1 MKFIEDIFLFIK
13 KKLRNYN
20 VKKVC
25 VSSLLVLILLS
36 TMMIIASARGVEE
49 YSATTTLII
58 EDPIPLNS
66 LESII
71 DEETEE
77 SSESLL
83 TESLISSEEM
93 TSEET
98 EEVDETKESVAPTN
112 PPIDSGNTGSSG
124 GGNYNDFDEY
134 VGRFK
139 IPAVGVNVAC
149 YASSSQ
155 ATVDA
160 ADSAAYFYTS
170 GHVTIADHKHQ
181 GFSAIRSCSKGMKA
195 SLSTSGGTKNYI
207 CVDRINGHNTGY
219 ELTDSSYNS
228 IDNMY
233 PGTLVLYTCNE
244 NWQNVTIVFLKLEG
258 APDPEPEGE
267 PVYGCAEGEHLWTEW
282 KLEWAGESGGRKFH
296 WESHECK
303 ICYEEEW
310 ELIYDT
316 EAPED
321 TETSEETIPPSEES
335 SEESTEIPSEE
346 SSSENS
352 DTSEEIGSSESSEES
367 NEDINSSE
375 SETEP
380 SEEISSEVNS
390 ETISEEVSIE
400 GSESSEEIL
409 E

>member
-1 MKFIEDIFLFIK
+1 MRFIEKIFLFIK
-13 KKLRNYN
+13 EKFRNN
-20 VKKVC
+20 KMRKVC
-25 VSSLLVLILLS
+25 VSGLMVLILLS
-36 TMMIIASARGVEE
+36 TMMLMASAKGADEFYVDSVE
-49 YSATTTLII
+49 TTLII
-58 EDPIPLNS
+58 EDPVPLSS
-66 LESII
+66 LESIS
-71 DEETEE
+71 EETEE
-77 SSESLL
+77 SSESLS
-83 TESLISSEEM
+83 TESLISSEEI

-98 EEVDETKESVAPTN
+98 SETEESTTTN
-112 PPIDSGNTGSSG
+112 PPVNNSGNAG

-170 GHVTIADHKHQ
+170 GHLTIADHKHQ

-195 SLSTSGGTKNYI
+195 SLSTSSGTKNYI

-219 ELTDSSYNS
+219 ELTDANYNS
-228 IDNMY
+228 IDSMY

-244 NWQNVTIVFLKLEG
+244 NWQNITIVFLKLEG

-267 PVYGCAEGEHLWTEW
+267 PVYGCAEGQHLWTEW
-282 KLEWAGESGGRKFH
+282 KLEWAGETGGRQFH
-296 WESHECK
+296 WESRECK

-335 SEESTEIPSEE
+335 SEENTEIPSEE

-352 DTSEEIGSSESSEES
+352 DTSEEIGSSESSEEIS
-367 NEDINSSE
+367 SELNSSE
-375 SETEP
+375 SETES
-380 SEEISSEVNS
+380 SEEISS
-390 ETISEEVSIE
+390 SEESSKESIK
-400 GSESSEEIL
+400 ESDFFEEEIKNSEEI
-409 E
+409 

>member
-1 MKFIEDIFLFIK
+1 MRFIEKIFLFIK
-13 KKLRNYN
+13 EKFRNN
-20 VKKVC
+20 KMRKVC
-25 VSSLLVLILLS
+25 VSGLMVLILLS
-36 TMMIIASARGVEE
+36 TMMLMASSKGADEFYVDSVE
-49 YSATTTLII
+49 TTLII
-58 EDPIPLNS
+58 EDPVPLSS
-66 LESII
+66 LESIS
-71 DEETEE
+71 EETEE
-77 SSESLL
+77 SSESLS
-83 TESLISSEEM
+83 TESLISSEEI

-98 EEVDETKESVAPTN
+98 SETEESTTTN
-112 PPIDSGNTGSSG
+112 PPVNNSGNAG

-170 GHVTIADHKHQ
+170 GHLTIADHKHQ

-195 SLSTSGGTKNYI
+195 SLSTSSGTKNYI

-219 ELTDSSYNS
+219 ELTDANYNS
-228 IDNMY
+228 IDSMY

-244 NWQNVTIVFLKLEG
+244 NWQNITIVFLKLEG

-267 PVYGCAEGEHLWTEW
+267 PVYGCAEGQHLWTEW
-282 KLEWAGESGGRKFH
+282 KLEWAGESSGRQFH
-296 WESHECK
+296 WESRECK

-335 SEESTEIPSEE
+335 SEENTEIPSEE

-352 DTSEEIGSSESSEES
+352 DTSEEIGSSESSEEIS
-367 NEDINSSE
+367 SELNSSE
-375 SETEP
+375 SETES

-390 ETISEEVSIE
+390 ETISEDVSIE
-400 GSESSEEIL
+400 NSESSEEIL

>member
-1 MKFIEDIFLFIK
+1 MRFIEKIFLFIK
-13 KKLRNYN
+13 EKFRNN
-20 VKKVC
+20 KMRKVC
-25 VSSLLVLILLS
+25 VSGLMVLILLS
-36 TMMIIASARGVEE
+36 TMMLMASAKGADEFYVDSVE
-49 YSATTTLII
+49 TTLII
-58 EDPIPLNS
+58 EDPVPLSS
-66 LESII
+66 LESIS
-71 DEETEE
+71 EETEE
-77 SSESLL
+77 SSESLS
-83 TESLISSEEM
+83 TESLISSEEI

-98 EEVDETKESVAPTN
+98 SETEESTTTN
-112 PPIDSGNTGSSG
+112 PPVNNSGNTG

-170 GHVTIADHKHQ
+170 GHLTIADHKHQ
-181 GFSAIRSCSKGMKA
+181 GFSAIRSCSKGMKG
-195 SLSTSGGTKNYI
+195 SLSTSSGTKNYI

-219 ELTDSSYNS
+219 ELTDANYNS
-228 IDNMY
+228 IDSMY

-258 APDPEPEGE
+258 APDPEHEGE

-282 KLEWAGESGGRKFH
+282 KLEWTGESGGRKFH

-352 DTSEEIGSSESSEES
+352 DTSEEISSSESSEEIS
-367 NEDINSSE
+367 SKSNSSE

-390 ETISEEVSIE
+390 ETISEEIFIE
-400 GSESSEEIL
+400 DSEGSEEIL

>member
-1 MKFIEDIFLFIK
+1 MRFIEKIFLFIK
-13 KKLRNYN
+13 EKFRNN
-20 VKKVC
+20 KMRKVC
-25 VSSLLVLILLS
+25 VSGLMVLILLS
-36 TMMIIASARGVEE
+36 TMMLMASAKGADEFYVDSVE
-49 YSATTTLII
+49 TTLII
-58 EDPIPLNS
+58 EDPVPLSS
-66 LESII
+66 LESIS
-71 DEETEE
+71 EETEE
-77 SSESLL
+77 SSESLS
-83 TESLISSEEM
+83 TESLISSEEI

-98 EEVDETKESVAPTN
+98 SETSETEESITTN
-112 PPIDSGNTGSSG
+112 PPVNNSGNTG

-170 GHVTIADHKHQ
+170 GHLTIADHKHQ

-195 SLSTSGGTKNYI
+195 SLSTSSGTKNYI

-219 ELTDSSYNS
+219 ELTDANYNS
-228 IDNMY
+228 IDSMY

-267 PVYGCAEGEHLWTEW
+267 PVYGCAEGQHLWTEW
-282 KLEWAGESGGRKFH
+282 KLEWAGETGGRQFH
-296 WESHECK
+296 WESRECK

-346 SSSENS
+346 NSSENS
-352 DTSEEIGSSESSEES
+352 DTSEEIGSSESSEEIS
-367 NEDINSSE
+367 SESNSSE

-400 GSESSEEIL
+400 DSESSEEIL

>member
-1 MKFIEDIFLFIK
+1 MRFIEKIFLFIK
-13 KKLRNYN
+13 EKFRNN
-20 VKKVC
+20 KMRKVC
-25 VSSLLVLILLS
+25 VSGLMVLILLS
-36 TMMIIASARGVEE
+36 TMMLMASAKGADEFYVDSVE
-49 YSATTTLII
+49 TTLII
-58 EDPIPLNS
+58 ENPVPLSS
-66 LESII
+66 LESIS
-71 DEETEE
+71 EETEE
-77 SSESLL
+77 SSESLS
-83 TESLISSEEM
+83 TESLISSEEI

-98 EEVDETKESVAPTN
+98 SETEESTTAN
-112 PPIDSGNTGSSG
+112 PPVNNSGNTG

-170 GHVTIADHKHQ
+170 GHLTIADHKHQ

-195 SLSTSGGTKNYI
+195 SLSTSSGTKNYI

-219 ELTDSSYNS
+219 ELTDANYNS
-228 IDNMY
+228 IDSMY

-267 PVYGCAEGEHLWTEW
+267 PVYGCAEGQHLWTEW
-282 KLEWAGESGGRKFH
+282 KLEWAGETGGRQFH
-296 WESHECK
+296 WESRECK

-346 SSSENS
+346 NSSENS
-352 DTSEEIGSSESSEES
+352 DTSEEIGSSESSEEISSES
-367 NEDINSSE
+367 NFSE

-380 SEEISSEVNS
+380 SEEISS
-390 ETISEEVSIE
+390 SEES
-400 GSESSEEIL
+400 SKESDFFEEEIKNSEEI
-409 E
+409 

>member
-1 MKFIEDIFLFIK
+1 MRFIEKIFLFIK
-13 KKLRNYN
+13 EKFRNN
-20 VKKVC
+20 KMRKVC
-25 VSSLLVLILLS
+25 VSGLVVLILLS
-36 TMMIIASARGVEE
+36 TMMLMASAKGADEFYIDSVE
-49 YSATTTLII
+49 TTLII
-58 EDPIPLNS
+58 EDPVPLSS
-66 LESII
+66 LESIS
-71 DEETEE
+71 EETEE
-77 SSESLL
+77 SSESLS
-83 TESLISSEEM
+83 TESLISSEEI

-98 EEVDETKESVAPTN
+98 SETEESTTTN
-112 PPIDSGNTGSSG
+112 PPVNNSGNTG

-170 GHVTIADHKHQ
+170 GHLTIADHKHQ

-195 SLSTSGGTKNYI
+195 SLSTSSGTKNYI

-219 ELTDSSYNS
+219 ELTDANYNS
-228 IDNMY
+228 IDSMY

-267 PVYGCAEGEHLWTEW
+267 PVYGCAEGQHLWTEW
-282 KLEWAGESGGRKFH
+282 KLEWAGETGGRQFH
-296 WESHECK
+296 WESRECK

-316 EAPED
+316 EVPED
-321 TETSEETIPPSEES
+321 IETSEETIPPSEES

-346 SSSENS
+346 NSSENS
-352 DTSEEIGSSESSEES
+352 DTSEEIGSSESSEEIS
-367 NEDINSSE
+367 SESNSSE

-380 SEEISSEVNS
+380 SEEISS
-390 ETISEEVSIE
+390 SEESSKESIK
-400 GSESSEEIL
+400 ESDFFEEEIKNSEEI
-409 E
+409 